1 MKLIARTSHQ
11 SLSPFAFAFLL
22 QLAFVG
28 TTSAQSISYVRD
40 LDFGAIALTLPLT
53 QAPVDRSDPLYDSA
67 LPDLQWLV
75 STDHDSYEFD
85 AGAGA
90 MSIWGLPDF
99 IQVDEWSLQ
108 ALTGIG
114 TSAPKALILGIRNT
128 LSLFDR
134 TTRVL
139 LQRLSVPL
147 YEVHSIAAPD
157 RTHLTAIATATAGSP
172 VVGHTIDLQTG
183 AATEVFGLNG
193 EGSAPG
199 QFSAAYYHTYGPN
212 GLLYVLDYGNNRV
225 QSLDPDNA
233 YAPVSQF
240 SFAGGV
246 TTANM
251 QFAIGSNGTIY
262 LGDGLGGGT
271 AYTSGGSFLGAFALP
286 VAATPPPNGVT
297 PYISTDQTGAVFVFD
312 ATGFHQYL
320 DQAGVIDQ
328 MVPCAGPR
336 PGVSWKN
343 HGQYVAEVIRVA
355 TSFLANGIITRE
367 QRDAIVRTAARSD
380 CGVS

>member
-1 MKLIARTSHQ
+1 MKFIPRTSHQ
-11 SLSPFAFAFLL
+11 ALSPFAFALL
-22 QLAFVG
+22 VQFAFVG

-40 LDFGAIALTLPLT
+40 LDFGSINLTLPLT
-53 QAPVDRSDPLYDSA
+53 QAPVNRSDPLFDSW
-67 LPDLQWLV
+67 PDRQWLL
-75 STDHDSYEFD
+75 TSYGHYFMFD
-85 AGAGA
+85 AVGII
-90 MSIWGLPDF
+90 SQQWDVPPEIK
-99 IQVDEWSLQ
+99 IDEFSVQ

-114 TSAPKALILGIRNT
+114 TSAPGVAILGKRNT
-128 LSLFDR
+128 LYQFDR
-134 TTRVL
+134 KNHWVMASV
-139 LQRLSVPL
+139 SVPL
-147 YEVHSIAAPD
+147 YEAYSIAAAD
-157 RTHLTAIATATAGSP
+157 RTHLTAIARATPVSP
-172 VVGHTIDLQTG
+172 AVGHTIDLQTG
-183 AATEVFGLNG
+183 ATTEVFGLSG

-240 SFAGGV
+240 TFASGV

-286 VAATPPPNGVT
+286 VPANPPPNGVT
-297 PYISTDQTGAVFVFD
+297 PYVSTDLTGAVFVFD
-312 ATGFHQYL
+312 GTGFHQYL
-320 DQAGVIDQ
+320 DQAAVIDQ
-328 MVPCAGPR
+328 MVPCAGPG
-336 PGVSWKN
+336 PDVSWKN

-367 QRDAIVRTAARSD
+367 QRDAIVRNAARSD
-380 CGVS
+380 CGVN